1 MLQKIDLSGFRYRPD
16 HFTLGCPIVQDAL
29 WRFVLRP
36 ENVIRMEAVTAVE
49 RPAVEALSGPLVSE
63 FGREIAQQSIKQ
75 MVGHMVCQ
83 VMEAL
88 DYKVDRHHVRINRPG
103 LFATGK
109 TFRRP
114 GHPGRRSVTVTAE
127 HRREWLNVAETDEFN
142 SWLEDMI
149 AKADGATD
157 FERLRDVAA
166 NWEIKL
172 WGHHPILD
180 RIKLGII
187 LRGHISPAEYESGQ
201 ARKRA
206 ADADDA
212 KRLKDEADFTKHFG
226 ISPNSFAEVDGVIG
240 TQLSRVRPAKP
251 T

>member
-1 MLQKIDLSGFRYRPD
+1 
-16 HFTLGCPIVQDAL
+16 
-29 WRFVLRP
+29 
-36 ENVIRMEAVTAVE
+36 MEAVTAVG
-49 RPAVEALSGPLVSE
+49 RPAVEALSGPLVAE

-75 MVGHMVCQ
+75 MIGHMVRQ

-88 DYKVDRHHVRINRPG
+88 DYEVDRHHVRINRPG

-114 GHPGRRSVTVTAE
+114 GQPRSRSIIVTAG
-127 HRREWLNVAETDEFN
+127 HRQEWLNAAETDEFN
-142 SWLEDMI
+142 CWLDGI
-149 AKADGATD
+149 IVKADGATD
-157 FERLRDVAA
+157 LERLRDVAA

-187 LRGHISPAEYESGQ
+187 LRGQVAPAEYESGR
-201 ARKRA
+201 AWKRA
-206 ADADDA
+206 ADADDV
-212 KRLKDEADFTKHFG
+212 KRLKEEADVIKHFG
-226 ISPNSFAEVDGVIG
+226 KSPNSPAEAEGMRC
-240 TQLSRVRPAKP
+240 TQPSSIRSAKP